1 MVFQTTSPTSPR
13 LAGEPA
19 YTVAVPVACPH
30 PIHSHSRWKRQR
42 TSHHMLCLL
51 PRVRSKDPFERGWQV
66 QRIGCFGD
74 PSGPKRHHEGGV
86 VSERGTETQS
96 LRNGGR
102 KGQGGGW
109 HECFLQTWGLAVEPP
124 NCTKTLLYQV
134 QGLRE
139 PLWEDGEL
147 GTVLRLI
154 VNLIRHQLTPG
165 NTIS

>member
-1 MVFQTTSPTSPR
+1 M
-13 LAGEPA
+13 
-19 YTVAVPVACPH
+19 
-30 PIHSHSRWKRQR
+30 
-42 TSHHMLCLL
+42 
-51 PRVRSKDPFERGWQV
+51 
-66 QRIGCFGD
+66 
-74 PSGPKRHHEGGV
+74 
-86 VSERGTETQS
+86 SERGTETQS

-102 KGQGGGW
+102 KGQGGGG

-124 NCTKTLLYQV
+124 NCTKTLYQVQGLWEPLYQV

-154 VNLIRHQLTPG
+154 VNLIRHQLTSG